1 MSTLNGRNLNKNADA
16 ETAGNFQLQ
25 GEQYPLLPTL
35 FAIVNAWVRSCSS
48 AGDAESYFVNQKAVL
63 AKCIPGFSTDPGYS
77 QESFYRLLS
86 AVRLKEL
93 LYYVTAYGADLRRLS
108 LSILTTRLV
117 SRLNCSPAAFCC
129 RLSADSLPYCRGAQK
144 IICRSG
150 L

>member
-35 FAIVNAWVRSCSS
+35 FAIVNAWVRSCCS

-93 LYYVTAYGADLRRLS
+93 LYYVTAYGADLAAPELIDPYDPPCVPS
-108 LSILTTRLV
+108 ELQSCSIL
-117 SRLNCSPAAFCC
+117 
-129 RLSADSLPYCRGAQK
+129 LPPER
-144 IICRSG
+144 
-150 L
+150 